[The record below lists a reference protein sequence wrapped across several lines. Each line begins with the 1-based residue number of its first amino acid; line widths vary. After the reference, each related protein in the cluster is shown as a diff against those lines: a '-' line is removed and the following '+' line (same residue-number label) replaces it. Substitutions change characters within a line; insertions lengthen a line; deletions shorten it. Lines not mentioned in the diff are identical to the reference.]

1 MNDVDVLVIGG
12 GISGLA
18 TAWWLARE
26 GMDVEVWEAA
36 DRPGGKIQSVRNDG
50 YLTEQAA
57 ALLMNFRPEVTEL
70 MRDAGL
76 ENVRTL
82 RSTTAQQHR
91 YLLHQGRLTE
101 LPMRLGSLV
110 LSPLWSLQAKLRL
123 LAEPLIPAGD
133 NAQETVS
140 QFITRRLGREVLEK
154 AMDPFIAGT
163 LASDPNQASAASTLP
178 RLTNLETHYG
188 SITAGILM
196 NKLLRRRTAT
206 GAELFSFRGGM
217 ETLIKTLAK
226 TPGVRLRTSHTV
238 QELTPLRGGWRVTAD
253 GHAGFRARQIV
264 LATPAPVT
272 ARLLVPLDHELAT
285 LLRGIRYAPLAAV
298 HFGIDRNAVDHPLDG
313 NGFLVPA
320 KEQQPFNG
328 NLWLSSLFPDR
339 APTGK
344 VLLTSYLGGARH
356 PEIMTWDD
364 QRLIETTLQALSPLL
379 GIRSAPE
386 MTRIDRHRQALP
398 LYHGAYPQRLAAI
411 DTCLRRHP
419 GLFLEANYRG
429 GVSVRDRI
437 AHSRTVAQ
445 RMMATA
451 PRHAMAA
458 SSVTATALAQ
468 DC

>member
-26 GMDVEVWEAA
+26 GLDVEVWEAA
-36 DRPGGKIQSVRNDG
+36 DRPGGKIRSVRNDG

-70 MRDAGL
+70 VREAGL

-82 RSTTAQQHR
+82 RSSTAEQHR
-91 YLLHQGRLTE
+91 YLLHQGCLTE
-101 LPMRLGSLV
+101 LPMRLGAMV

-133 NAQETVS
+133 NAQETVR

-163 LASDPNQASAASTLP
+163 LASDPNQASAAATLP
-178 RLTNLETHYG
+178 RLTGLEKRYG

-217 ETLIKTLAK
+217 ETLVTTLAR
-226 TPGVRLRTSHTV
+226 TPGVRLRTSHSV
-238 QELTPLRGGWRVTAD
+238 QALTPLRGGWRVTAN
-253 GHAGFRARQIV
+253 GHTTLRARQIV
-264 LATPAPVT
+264 LATPAPVA
-272 ARLLVPLDHELAT
+272 ARLLAPLDNELAT
-285 LLRGIRYAPLAAV
+285 LLRGIRYAPLAVV
-298 HFGIDRNAVDHPLDG
+298 HFGIDRDAVDHPLDG

-320 KEQQPFNG
+320 KERQPFNG

-339 APTGK
+339 APAGK
-344 VLLTSYLGGARH
+344 VLLTTYLGGARR
-356 PEIMTWDD
+356 PEIVEWDD
-364 QRLIETTLQALSPLL
+364 QRLIDTTLQALSPLL
-379 GIRSAPE
+379 GIRSAPD
-386 MTRIDRHRQALP
+386 MVRIDRHRQALP
-398 LYHGAYPQRLAAI
+398 LYHGAYPRRLAAI
-411 DTCLRRHP
+411 DACLRRLP

-429 GVSVRDRI
+429 GISIRDRI
-437 AHSRTVAQ
+437 AHSRNVARQ
-445 RMMATA
+445 IIATA
-451 PRHAMAA
+451 PRRAMA
-458 SSVTATALAQ
+458 SSTVTAAAVPQ